1 MAFTVALARRGA
13 ALARPA
19 AAKRSTRT
27 VRLFAAPEDA
37 PAPTANGT
45 VFYGGKAYS
54 PEEWKAAVES
64 GSLARPEPVTP
75 AASEAAA
82 ATLSF
87 NEVMGFSG
95 TAPEIVNGR
104 LAMLG
109 FVSAVAAEFASGEP
123 VLKQWSEEPTGV
135 ALAFLLFV
143 GGSLVTAFRTKRDDK
158 LGPFTPQAELIN
170 GRAAMIGFAAM
181 LIIEAVRGSPLI

>member
-1 MAFTVALARRGA
+1 
-13 ALARPA
+13 
-19 AAKRSTRT
+19 
-27 VRLFAAPEDA
+27 
-37 PAPTANGT
+37 
-45 VFYGGKAYS
+45 
-54 PEEWKAAVES
+54 
-64 GSLARPEPVTP
+64 
-75 AASEAAA
+75 
-82 ATLSF
+82 
-87 NEVMGFSG
+87 MGFSG

-109 FVSAVAAEFASGEP
+109 FISAVAAEFASGEP

-170 GRAAMIGFAAM
+170 GRAAM
-181 LIIEAVRGSPLI
+181 

>member
-54 PEEWKAAVES
+54 PEEVSCCIQPGPCCFVLSNSPSQHRARYRGRGFSARNALRAFASTHVSSFPMLANLRFTSLTAAHLLRDFAVE
-64 GSLARPEPVTP
+64 
-75 AASEAAA
+75 
-82 ATLSF
+82 
-87 NEVMGFSG
+87 
-95 TAPEIVNGR
+95 GR
-104 LAMLG
+104 C
-109 FVSAVAAEFASGEP
+109 
-123 VLKQWSEEPTGV
+123 
-135 ALAFLLFV
+135 
-143 GGSLVTAFRTKRDDK
+143 
-158 LGPFTPQAELIN
+158 
-170 GRAAMIGFAAM
+170 
-181 LIIEAVRGSPLI
+181 